1 MPRISESNLFSA
13 TEDSTYPYKLTLGR
27 NSDTTSKN
35 TLSMV
40 MNITSLSQGT
50 TYKVVKEISDGS
62 HHISNSITLDTGSN
76 TKTINSVNFNRNVF
90 LQFSSGDIE
99 FDSLIVNS
107 ATLHPINID
116 KPVKLTESWG
126 KQQFSRIETSN
137 NAIFGTA
144 LEPLY
149 GINFE
154 VQNGTTQN
162 QYAKSPERLTD
173 ALNKVEKLG
182 YNVIRTFGHSD
193 YSTSIYQNINTYGRK
208 VKVQQ
213 GLNITSNDL
222 DTCKNELDTMMNALV
237 SFSNHIL
244 GISLL
249 NETENDVSPR
259 TLEGLI
265 DHFKNT
271 YGNSFICTCN
281 FLSAT
286 GNNSDFADVHSKLD
300 YICINEYGSYFDYN
314 TQLSVDDQ
322 INLLSKKEYTQIP
335 SGKMLVVGETGWQA
349 QSRGVGSD
357 FDNLL
362 TSQNLASYYYNITRR
377 IYNKK
382 DTPFAFMFYYGLSNA
397 ANKNETSTGGYNKDG
412 WGLFLEG
419 DSNGVGNAVDP
430 VVNIPV
436 NNIVN
441 ANYSGPSIFDF
452 NSKQGLDMQKV
463 DNHGTLLPK
472 FPNMKFQKNGW
483 DLNGPENW
491 KTNGLGEFEISNV
504 IGQRFRKLNYERPLI
519 DGIYLFQC
527 IFSNVHMVKG
537 GICELS
543 LFSHHPKKTLVKIQ
557 ANGNDKTLKICKN
570 DIVSNVQKVVSALYG
585 DFEPVVVSIKVN
597 LNNHSLD
604 FYKNAEKLNNDPV
617 FFENTKNITGI
628 LLNTAPGFTQKNKY
642 CIKSLGLYNF
652 NDENSFLTNNQV
664 FETFL
669 MRRDKL
675 T

>member
-1 MPRISESNLFSA
+1 MPRISESNLFS
-13 TEDSTYPYKLTLGR
+13 TTGDSTYPYKLTLGR

-40 MNITSLSQGT
+40 MNITSLSEGAS
-50 TYKVVKEISDGS
+50 YKVVKEISNNS
-62 HHISNSITLDTGSN
+62 HHVSNSIALNTGSN

-99 FDSLIVNS
+99 IDSLIVNNT
-107 ATLHPINID
+107 TLHPINID
-116 KPVKLTESWG
+116 KPVKFTESWG
-126 KQQFSRIETSN
+126 KQQFSRIETGN
-137 NAIFGTA
+137 NAIFGTT

-154 VQNGTTQN
+154 VQN
-162 QYAKSPERLTD
+162 QYANSPERLTD
-173 ALNKVEKLG
+173 ALNKVEELG
-182 YNVIRTFGHSD
+182 YNVIRTFEQGD
-193 YSTSIYQNINTYGRK
+193 YSIYQNINTYSRK
-208 VKVQQ
+208 IKVQQ
-213 GLNITSNDL
+213 GLYITSNDL
-222 DTCKNELDTMMNALV
+222 NTCKNELDTMMNALV

-259 TLEGLI
+259 TLEALI
-265 DHFKNT
+265 DYFKNT
-271 YGNSFICTCN
+271 YGNSFKCTCN

-322 INLLSKKEYTQIP
+322 VNLLSKKEYTQIP

-377 IYNKK
+377 IYSKK
-382 DTPFAFMFYYGLSNA
+382 DTPFTFMFYYGLSNA

-441 ANYSGPSIFDF
+441 AKYSGPSIFDF
-452 NSKQGLDMQKV
+452 NSKQGLDIQKV
-463 DNHGTLLPK
+463 VNHGTLLPK
-472 FPNMKFQKNGW
+472 SHNMKFQKNGW

-491 KTNGLGEFEISNV
+491 RTNGLGEFEISNV

-519 DGIYLFQC
+519 SGIYLFQC
-527 IFSNVHMVKG
+527 IFTNVRMVKG

-570 DIVSNVQKVVSALYG
+570 DIVSNVQQVVSALYG

-628 LLNTAPGFTQKNKY
+628 LLNTAPGFTQRNKY

-652 NDENSFLTNNQV
+652 NGENSFLTNNRV